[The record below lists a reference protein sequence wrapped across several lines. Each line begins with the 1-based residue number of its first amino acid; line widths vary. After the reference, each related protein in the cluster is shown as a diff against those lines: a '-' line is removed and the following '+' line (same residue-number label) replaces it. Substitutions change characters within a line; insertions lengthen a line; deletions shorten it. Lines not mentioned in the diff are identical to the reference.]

1 MGTLRLFPEAALKLS
16 KVRGPWHLLGS
27 LADVVQAE
35 GSHVVLSTHKQ
46 APPLLIHQQGFIT
59 AGPLQPE
66 GSDAVLGLQLC
77 RERYLSVRDTNFLKA
92 LPGCLSADQGVT
104 QDEHMDTDV
113 DVSLH
118 V

>member
-1 MGTLRLFPEAALKLS
+1 MGREHRLGTQGALYFVSFSIQLPTPLRFSRVWTVWIGTLRLFPEAALKLS

-66 GSDAVLGLQLC
+66 GSDAMLGL
-77 RERYLSVRDTNFLKA
+77 
-92 LPGCLSADQGVT
+92 
-104 QDEHMDTDV
+104 
-113 DVSLH
+113 
-118 V
+118 

>member
-1 MGTLRLFPEAALKLS
+1 MGREHRLGTQGALYFVSFSIHLPTPLRFSRVWTIWIGTLRLFPEAALKLS

-66 GSDAVLGLQLC
+66 GSDAMLGL
-77 RERYLSVRDTNFLKA
+77 
-92 LPGCLSADQGVT
+92 
-104 QDEHMDTDV
+104 
-113 DVSLH
+113 
-118 V
+118 